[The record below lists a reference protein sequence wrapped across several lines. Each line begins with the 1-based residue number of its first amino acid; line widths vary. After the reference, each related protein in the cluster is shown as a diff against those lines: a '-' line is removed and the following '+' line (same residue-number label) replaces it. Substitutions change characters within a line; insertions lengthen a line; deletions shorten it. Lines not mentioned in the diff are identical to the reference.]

1 MTIYKKNNE
10 VISKASVA
18 KEQKLINMYNQLYG
32 TNYTVESVGIDV
44 IKKNKGTT
52 RPTTNNNK
60 YFAYYFRTGE
70 VFKPDVV
77 HAEEKRKELKA
88 LKVRKKG

>member
-1 MTIYKKNNE
+1 MTIYKRNH
-10 VISKASVA
+10 KAIDKANVT

-32 TNYTVESVGIDV
+32 TDYTIESVGIEV
-44 IKKNKGTT
+44 VKRNRVGIRK
-52 RPTTNNNK
+52 PTGCADK
-60 YFAYYFRTGE
+60 YFAYRFRTGE

-88 LKVRKKG
+88 LKK

>member
-1 MTIYKKNNE
+1 MTIYKRNH
-10 VISKASVA
+10 KAIDKANVT

-32 TNYTVESVGIDV
+32 TDYTIESVGIEV
-44 IKKNKGTT
+44 TEKKRVTT
-52 RPTTNNNK
+52 RPITGQASK
-60 YFAYYFRTGE
+60 YFAYHFRTGE

-88 LKVRKKG
+88 LKIRK